1 MKLTML
7 YRLVWNLLCSLGC
20 PATCT
25 DPPASASSKLEAQ
38 LHHHIPLTFSFEEA
52 GGGGE
57 LLRLKFKCQNVRQ
70 ERRKGS
76 LGGFRGEGSRTCW
89 GKESAGLQLGP
100 RLWLPS

>member
-20 PATCT
+20 PATCN

-52 GGGGE
+52 GETTETEVQVPECSSGTENGE
-57 LLRLKFKCQNVRQ
+57 
-70 ERRKGS
+70 
-76 LGGFRGEGSRTCW
+76 SRW
-89 GKESAGLQLGP
+89 LQ
-100 RLWLPS
+100 R